1 MNCEADS
8 ESSFL
13 FKMQNSTGK
22 NTLRQ
27 FQAAKFEAK
36 HLPRN
41 YKSTATK
48 NDNNTDTK
56 RTTGQGNRDIQ
67 EVKAVQKT
75 LPIQERKL

>member
-8 ESSFL
+8 ESSF
-13 FKMQNSTGK
+13 FVQMQNATGK
-22 NTLRQ
+22 NTHLQ
-27 FQAAKFEAK
+27 FQAAKFNAK

-48 NDNNTDTK
+48 KDNNTDTRK
-56 RTTGQGNRDIQ
+56 TMAQGNRDIQ

-75 LPIQERKL
+75 LYL